1 MYLKVHNSST
11 NVVVAICDKEIL
23 GKTLKE
29 GNITVTVNEGFFCGE
44 IVDAERVEKTLKNAT
59 TANLF
64 GERCVQC
71 AVNCGVVNPE
81 SVIYINGVPHA
92 QVFRI

>member
-1 MYLKVHNSST
+1 MYLKVHNSGT

-29 GNITVTVNEGFFCGE
+29 GSITVTVNEGFFCGE

-81 SVIYINGVPHA
+81 SVIYINDVPHA

>member
-1 MYLKVHNSST
+1 MYLKVHNSGS

-44 IVDAERVEKTLKNAT
+44 IVDSESVEKA
-59 TANLF
+59 
-64 GERCVQC
+64 
-71 AVNCGVVNPE
+71 
-81 SVIYINGVPHA
+81 
-92 QVFRI
+92 

>member
-1 MYLKVHNSST
+1 MYMKVHISGS

-29 GNITVTVNEGFFCGE
+29 GNITVTVNEGFFYGE
-44 IVDAERVEKTLKNAT
+44 MVGAETVEKALKNAT

-64 GERCVQC
+64 GERCIQC
-71 AVNCGVVNPE
+71 AVNCGAVDPK
-81 SVIYINGVPHA
+81 SVILINGVPHA
-92 QVFRI
+92 QVFRV

>member
-1 MYLKVHNSST
+1 MYLKVHNSGI
-11 NVVVAICDKEIL
+11 NVVVAICDREIL

-44 IVDAERVEKTLKNAT
+44 IVDAERVEKALRNAT

-64 GERCVQC
+64 GERCIQC
-71 AVNCGVVNPE
+71 AINCGVVNPE

>member
-1 MYLKVHNSST
+1 MYMKVHSSGG
-11 NVVVAICDKEIL
+11 NVVVAICDRDIL

-29 GNITVTVNEGFFCGE
+29 GNLTVTVNEGFFCGE
-44 IVDAERVEKTLKNAT
+44 IVDAKYVEKALKNAT

-64 GERCVQC
+64 GEKCIQC
-71 AVNCGVVNPE
+71 AISCGVVNPE

>member
-1 MYLKVHNSST
+1 MYLKVHNSGT

>member
-1 MYLKVHNSST
+1 MYLKVHRSGS
-11 NVVVAICDKEIL
+11 NVVVAVCDKEIL

-29 GNITVTVNEGFFCGE
+29 GNITVTISEGFFCGE
-44 IVDAERVEKTLKNAT
+44 VVDAASVEKALKNAT

-71 AVNCGVVNPE
+71 AINCRVVNPQ
-81 SVIYINGVPHA
+81 SVKYINGVPHA

>member
-1 MYLKVHNSST
+1 MYLKVHNSSG
-11 NVVVAICDKEIL
+11 NVIVAICDKEIL

-44 IVDAERVEKTLKNAT
+44 IVDAECVEKALRNAT

-64 GERCVQC
+64 GEKCIQC
-71 AVNCGVVNPE
+71 AINCGVVNPQ

-92 QVFRI
+92 QLFRI

>member
-1 MYLKVHNSST
+1 MYLKVHSSGS

-44 IVDAERVEKTLKNAT
+44 IVDSERVEKALKNAT

-64 GERCVQC
+64 GVKCIQC
-71 AVNCGVVNPE
+71 AINCGVVNPQ

>member
-1 MYLKVHNSST
+1 MYLKVHSSGST
-11 NVVVAICDKEIL
+11 VVVAICDKEIL

-29 GNITVTVNEGFFCGE
+29 GNMTVTVNEGFFCGE
-44 IVDAERVEKTLKNAT
+44 IVDAESVEKALKNAT

-71 AVNCGVVNPE
+71 AIECGVVSPQ

>member
-1 MYLKVHNSST
+1 MYMKVHSSGS

-29 GNITVTVNEGFFCGE
+29 GNITVTINEGFFCGE
-44 IVDAERVEKTLKNAT
+44 IVGAGSVEMALKNAT

-64 GERCVQC
+64 GERCIQC
-71 AVNCGVVNPE
+71 AINCGVVDPK
-81 SVIYINGVPHA
+81 SVIFINGVPHA
-92 QVFRI
+92 QIFRI